1 MAFQFIRMF
10 RVIKFKHLAHCCTY
24 ITRTC
29 FPWVA
34 FSVNELCEYFFEATI
49 KLTPT
54 PWSCDCQ
61 SDMNLKE
68 SYITQTKHIVI
79 SGIPFTYNV
88 NNLSVKTHDDIRVC
102 PWFSGWNKFCPV
114 PLWKCICTVP
124 LCKCTVQKICANV
137 GQTKCCKQS
146 RANVNLIHQSWYH

>member
-10 RVIKFKHLAHCCTY
+10 RVIKFKHLAHCCAY

-34 FSVNELCEYFFEATI
+34 FSVNEVCEYFFEAAI

-88 NNLSVKTHDDIRVC
+88 NNYLSKLTTIFECAHDFLAGISFALFHCGNV
-102 PWFSGWNKFCPV
+102 FYF
-114 PLWKCICTVP
+114 VP

-146 RANVNLIHQSWYH
+146 RANVNLIHQSWHH